1 MRLTPEHSWFNP
13 SRFTLR
19 FGVFGSVL
27 VLPFIEFLVEQRYA
41 LWQVESIACL
51 LLFIVA
57 TAIPAGVTARMGVF
71 LFILVCG
78 LSVIQVTVLQL
89 LFVPLRT
96 TPPLYILG
104 AGLFALGWLAYLL
117 REKFGL
123 IVLVLFSA
131 SFVSGTIEVVVSPQ
145 DLSIS
150 TRESPEVY
158 PQRHAEPDRR
168 PAVFLYLILD
178 EYMGPTGFPREI
190 EPSQT
195 AAASIVETLAVRK
208 FKVFE
213 NAYSNYDATANSLPS
228 LLRLDLLDRPVSSGQ
243 EGSEQ
248 PSEAFLG
255 HQADPTFEVRTY
267 QSNLFDLNEWFGET
281 EKVVRYDHT
290 AVGVV
295 QGLSLTGWERFQLL
309 IGSYLARTPPA
320 IMVTKNIVP
329 AVLKPAFICWCPA
342 NSLRVLDLL
351 QQDILT
357 ARAPSL
363 FVAHL
368 LVPHSASVYKADGS
382 VWPLSTLITLTDIDV
397 KPAGDEIYVL
407 QHTAYANQ
415 VQYLNARLA
424 RFFDALEAGG
434 ALDSATVVIHG
445 DHGRR
450 LLGRGNAG
458 SDFRSLLES
467 YSALLAVRR
476 PGAAK
481 GEVDRR
487 KGSVLT
493 FLKEEFGVEVPIE
506 ERERLDSVYF
516 DRGDG
521 TFASRPFRKLWEQET
536 AKGTLDR

>member
-1 MRLTPEHSWFNP
+1 M
-13 SRFTLR
+13 
-19 FGVFGSVL
+19 
-27 VLPFIEFLVEQRYA
+27 
-41 LWQVESIACL
+41 
-51 LLFIVA
+51 
-57 TAIPAGVTARMGVF
+57 
-71 LFILVCG
+71 
-78 LSVIQVTVLQL
+78 
-89 LFVPLRT
+89 
-96 TPPLYILG
+96 
-104 AGLFALGWLAYLL
+104 
-117 REKFGL
+117 
-123 IVLVLFSA
+123 
-131 SFVSGTIEVVVSPQ
+131 
-145 DLSIS
+145 
-150 TRESPEVY
+150 
-158 PQRHAEPDRR
+158 
-168 PAVFLYLILD
+168 
-178 EYMGPTGFPREI
+178 
-190 EPSQT
+190 
-195 AAASIVETLAVRK
+195 
-208 FKVFE
+208 
-213 NAYSNYDATANSLPS
+213 
-228 LLRLDLLDRPVSSGQ
+228 
-243 EGSEQ
+243 
-248 PSEAFLG
+248 
-255 HQADPTFEVRTY
+255 RTY

-493 FLKEEFGVEVPIE
+493 FLKEEFGVEVPME

-516 DRGDG
+516 DRAMGPSQAG
-521 TFASRPFRKLWEQET
+521 PFGSFGSRRPRKGRWTGSRPNPGKSRASAVKS
-536 AKGTLDR
+536 APMVYNI